1 MNPSV
6 DPSVVDKERRTWV
19 AIACGAGAAGG
30 IAAAVPFAM
39 SFAPSERARAA
50 GAAVEADISAL
61 RPGEMMTVE
70 WRGQPVWIVHRT
82 PEQIASLERTNALVV
97 DPQSARTAY
106 PTPEYARNVHRSI
119 KPEFLVVVGICTH
132 LGCSPTPRMTAGA
145 QPNLPDD
152 WPGGFFCPC
161 HGSSFDMAARVFR
174 NMPAPDNLPV
184 PPHMYLSDTK
194 ILIGEDAAA

>member
-1 MNPSV
+1 MNQ
-6 DPSVVDKERRTWV
+6 SVVDKERRTWV

-39 SFAPSERARAA
+39 SFAPSERARAL

-82 PEQIASLERTNALVV
+82 PEHLASLARTNALVV
-97 DPQSARTAY
+97 DPHSERTAF

-119 KPEFLVVVGICTH
+119 KPEYLIVVGICTH
-132 LGCSPTPRMTAGA
+132 LGCSPTPRLAAGA

-161 HGSSFDMAARVFR
+161 HGSSFDVAARVFK

-184 PPHMYLSDTK
+184 PPHKYLSATK
-194 ILIGEDAAA
+194 VLIGEDAAA

>member
-6 DPSVVDKERRTWV
+6 DQSAVDKERRIWV
-19 AIACGAGAAGG
+19 TIACGAGAAGG

-82 PEQIASLERTNALVV
+82 PEQIASLERTNAMVV
-97 DPQSARTAY
+97 DPQSARTRF

-119 KPEFLVVVGICTH
+119 KPEYLVVVGICTH
-132 LGCSPTPRMTAGA
+132 LGCSPTPRLSAGA

-184 PPHMYLSDTK
+184 PPHKYLAATR
-194 ILIGEDAAA
+194 ILIGEDTAA